1 MDQKQ
6 PNILVLDDER
16 FILVTVKSCLK
27 GENFNVT
34 TADDVQVALSEFKRG
49 NFDVI
54 VTDILMSSI
63 DGFKFRDLIR
73 EYNKTVPI
81 IFLTSLLDGIDNSLL
96 SRITSDQHS
105 YYLNKSFTKKALLE
119 VLHKALSVSQ
129 AMDGVEALQKQ
140 IEADLDLASQV
151 QRMMLPRWC
160 VIERSYAASYLYEP
174 RYKVSGDLFEMVD
187 LGGDRCLC
195 VIGDVAG
202 HGIHAALCMAPLQV
216 LIKRIVCESGGDKV
230 SVHEILTQLNDF
242 LCLHFSVRQYMTCL
256 TAIWDFRQNRLVYQ
270 TAGHPDLICLDAAA
284 GEIRELN
291 PEQRGSLPLGMLPDN
306 VYREQDNV
314 EVDFTDE
321 SVFIAFTDG
330 LLDIGSQSSPDSFL
344 EKETLL
350 SLIASL
356 NRTETVVAIPC
367 HLRNAITQIGYD
379 FPSDDI
385 FLFAIKKN
393 DRKDKNTHIRYIGA
407 SIEEIEEAVLEVG
420 NCIAEAS
427 GSENLGVR
435 VELLLSEF
443 LANIVKHGLERNQ
456 RLRDGIVLCLRLED
470 KQAWIE
476 VMDHGKSWDY
486 HAGLSGKDADTILDE
501 LNEQRAQSGRG
512 VPIILRLAETITRHH
527 YWGLNVTGFLVLD
540 KKSE

>member
-1 MDQKQ
+1 MDQKH

-16 FILVTVKSCLK
+16 FILVTVKSCLR

-34 TADDVQVALSEFKRG
+34 TADDVQVALSEFKNG

-73 EYNKTVPI
+73 EYNKSVPI
-81 IFLTSLLDGIDNSLL
+81 IFLTSLLDDIDNSLL

-105 YYLNKSFTKKALLE
+105 YYLNKSFTKKTLLE
-119 VLHKALSVSQ
+119 VLHKALAASQ
-129 AMDGVEALQKQ
+129 AVDGVKALQKQ
-140 IEADLDLASQV
+140 IEADLTLASQV

-160 VIERSYAASYLYEP
+160 VIEHNYAASYLYEP
-174 RYKVSGDLFEMVD
+174 FYKVSGDLFELID

-202 HGIHAALCMAPLQV
+202 HGIHAALCMSPLQV
-216 LIKRIVCESGGDKV
+216 LIKRIVFENGGDKV
-230 SVHEILTQLNDF
+230 SVHEILSQLNDF
-242 LCLHFSVRQYMTCL
+242 LCLHFSVGQYMTCL
-256 TAIWDFRQNRLVYQ
+256 AAIWDFRHNHLIYQ

-291 PEQRGSLPLGMLPDN
+291 PRQLGNLPLGMLPDN

-344 EKETLL
+344 GEETLL
-350 SLIASL
+350 PLIASL
-356 NRTETVVAIPC
+356 NRIETVLAIPC
-367 HLRNAITQIGYD
+367 HLRNAIAQIGYD
-379 FPSDDI
+379 FPSDDT
-385 FLFAIKKN
+385 FLFAIKKQ
-393 DRKDKNTHIRYIGA
+393 DSRDKSTQIRYIGA
-407 SIEEIEEAVLEVG
+407 SIKEIENAVIEVG
-420 NCIAEAS
+420 DYISEVS
-427 GSENLGVR
+427 GRENLAGR

-443 LANIVKHGLERNQ
+443 LTNIVKHGLEKNQ
-456 RLRDGIVLCLRLED
+456 RLRDGIVLCLRLEG

-476 VMDHGKSWDY
+476 VLDHGKSWDY
-486 HAGLSGKDADTILDE
+486 HTGLSG
-501 LNEQRAQSGRG
+501 
-512 VPIILRLAETITRHH
+512 
-527 YWGLNVTGFLVLD
+527 
-540 KKSE
+540 